1 MRYQMN
7 QRFLSLG
14 GRYDIRTEQDVV
26 AWSARVRLFSVS
38 PTIEIGTGDGTP
50 MGRLRRRVLSFPG
63 TWDLT
68 LRETPGAVLKRSFR
82 LIGGSLQITTA
93 DGRSLTAE
101 GDFLKR
107 EYVIEADGE
116 VLALVSKRF
125 FSLRDIYGIELARA
139 GDEPEAED
147 LLPIAVALVVDRAHH
162 EHGN

>member
-1 MRYQMN
+1 MN
-7 QRFLSLG
+7 QRLLSLG
-14 GRYDIRTEQDVV
+14 GRYDIRTDQDAI
-26 AWSARVRLFSVS
+26 AWVARVRLFALSH
-38 PTIEIGTGDGTP
+38 TIELAAGDGRP
-50 MGRLRRRVLSFPG
+50 MGRLRQRVMSFPG

-68 LRETPGAVLKRSFR
+68 LRETPGAVLKRAFR
-82 LIGGSLQITTA
+82 FVGGSLQITTD
-93 DGRSLTAE
+93 DGRHLHVE

-147 LLPIAVALVVDRAHH
+147 LLPIAVALVVDQAHH
-162 EHGN
+162 EHG